1 MRKIIMLIFILV
13 LLPILFSCSTD
24 TGVTDNQDE
33 ADVKESYD
41 FGGYEFVIR
50 DFLHNGDTPMI
61 PKEGENEL
69 DDFLIARYKQIENDY
84 NCAIKLEVGESAS
97 MIAQSAIGEK
107 YADIMNEK
115 IYGVYNMY
123 IAGLLRDLNQV
134 QGLDLKSGK
143 FGSPNILKAATWGG
157 ASYGMVA
164 AYWGIPTP
172 FFADAFLFNPRILKE
187 SSQPSPHELFEKKDW
202 SWDQFEKICIA
213 VTDVSDSENP
223 VYGSV
228 LNGYFQ
234 RAALF
239 SNGASF
245 AKEDADGRVVYNLA
259 SEEAVDTV
267 NWIKKLNND
276 LKVLDK
282 AKDWEKDAY
291 SFADGRF
298 AFLAEY
304 SWIGLSKDGGR
315 VGVAMEEEFGWICF
329 PRGPKG
335 NYERL
340 AAITNDNFFLVI
352 PIQAEENFTG
362 PFAEELFKP
371 LRNENYG
378 WREDFRREVFW
389 NDESYNQYIAMLDS
403 AVFDYGIFMTKANPA
418 NAINTAVTGKKSP
431 MEVFANIESKAQAQ
445 LDSELNDFIVKN

>member
-1 MRKIIMLIFILV
+1 MRKIGTLILIFV
-13 LLPILFSCSTD
+13 LLLTLFSCSL
-24 TGVTDNQDE
+24 DNEIKENEDDP
-33 ADVKESYD
+33 DVKVSYD
-41 FGGYEFVIR
+41 FGGYEFMIR
-50 DFLHNGDTPMI
+50 DFVHNGDTPMI
-61 PKEGENEL
+61 PTEGQNEL
-69 DDFLIARYKQIENDY
+69 DDFLISRYKQIESDY
-84 NCAIKLEVGESAS
+84 NCTIQLEVGESLS

-123 IAGLLRDLNQV
+123 SAGLLLDLNQV
-134 QGLDLKSGK
+134 EGLDLKSGK
-143 FGSPNILKAATWGG
+143 FGSPNIIKATTWGD

-172 FFADAFLFNPRILKE
+172 FFADAFLFNPRILNE
-187 SSQPSPHELFEKKDW
+187 NSQPSPHELFENKDW

-213 VTDVSDSENP
+213 VTDTSDLENP

-239 SNGASF
+239 SNGASY
-245 AKEDADGRVVYNLA
+245 AKEDKDGRIVYNLA

-276 LKVLDK
+276 YKVLDK
-282 AKDWEKDAY
+282 PKDWEKDAY
-291 SFADGRF
+291 SFAAGRF

-335 NYERL
+335 NYDTL

-352 PIQAEENFTG
+352 PIQAEENFVG

-389 NDESYNQYIAMLDS
+389 NDESYNQYMAMLDS
-403 AVFDYGIFMTKANPA
+403 AVFDYSIFITKANPA
-418 NAINTAVTGKKSP
+418 NALNAAITGKKSP
-431 MEVFANIESKAQAQ
+431 IEVFANIESKAQEQ
-445 LDSELNDFIVKN
+445 LNSELNDFIIAN